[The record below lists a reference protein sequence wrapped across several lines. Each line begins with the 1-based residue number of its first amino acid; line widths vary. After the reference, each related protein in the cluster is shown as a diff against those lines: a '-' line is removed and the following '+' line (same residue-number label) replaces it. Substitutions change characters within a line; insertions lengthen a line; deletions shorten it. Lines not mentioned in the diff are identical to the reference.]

1 MSSTLRA
8 PVVVEFPFTRSLGPV
23 QRAFLT
29 GLRERTV
36 LGVRTGSGRVLVPPV
51 EYDPDTAEE
60 IGALVRVGT
69 AGTVTTWAWNP
80 DPRPGQ
86 PLDTPFAWVL
96 VRLDGAD
103 TALLHVLDAPGPE
116 AVRTGLRVRVR
127 WAAERT
133 GAITDIACFEP
144 EPEPEAEAE
153 AETEMETEA
162 EAAPEPVP
170 GTEDGA
176 AAVPVPHD
184 GTFPDPVTG

>member
-86 PLDTPFAWVL
+86 PPQQREPRGRVPRGPGPRGGRGVRRVQHRLQRTPERPLL
-96 VRLDGAD
+96 VRRQKTHQRRSPASPSSRSAM
-103 TALLHVLDAPGPE
+103 TS
-116 AVRTGLRVRVR
+116 R
-127 WAAERT
+127 W
-133 GAITDIACFEP
+133 ISL
-144 EPEPEAEAE
+144 
-153 AETEMETEA
+153 
-162 EAAPEPVP
+162 VP
-170 GTEDGA
+170 A
-176 AAVPVPHD
+176 
-184 GTFPDPVTG
+184 